1 MVVSFLMDLRGIPP
15 AALAAF
21 QASSAPEGPPDL
33 PASADFVCSLLVRFP
48 SLFSLVLLKKLITI
62 NMVVSFLMDLRG
74 IEPLSENLFRAVSP
88 ITVFILTFPPCGV

>member
-1 MVVSFLMDLRGIPP
+1 MTR
-15 AALAAF
+15 
-21 QASSAPEGPPDL
+21 
-33 PASADFVCSLLVRFP
+33 SLLVRFP
-48 SLFSLVLLKKLITI
+48 SLFSSILLKKLITI